1 MMGHAL
7 YNEECR
13 NSTPRRGQE
22 MVEKSVA
29 VRADDVEEVSA
40 SLPGEHLRVFS
51 DTTYWWSP

>member
-7 YNEECR
+7 YNEVCCS
-13 NSTPRRGQE
+13 STPRRGQE

-29 VRADDVEEVSA
+29 VRADGVEEASA
-40 SLPGEHLRVFS
+40 SLPGEHLRIYS